1 MYSEII
7 KDMLA
12 VGLLVLRSFK
22 GTDKLS
28 LNPHWSKYIDDPIR
42 GPVIQQYLH
51 ATDFLP
57 SDTSSSERMFHLLNG
72 TNIRPVCNGC
82 NMPTKFV
89 AATQT
94 YQQYCSSC
102 VKNNDSVKKQIAAK
116 RTATNIERYGYT
128 NSSMN
133 TEVKEKREATNI
145 ERYGVAYPLQNV
157 AVQHKTHATQN
168 EIYGGVGFQVPT
180 IRETSDNKK
189 TDLYGTKCPANN
201 IDIRQSIIESH
212 IRTHGVHNSAQIGK
226 LDAITL
232 LQDKNW
238 LTEQHYTKCIT
249 LAEIA
254 DGLNV
259 NQSTVQNY
267 LHAHGLEP
275 KRFAVSAPERK
286 LVEFITSL
294 NITNI
299 KTSDR
304 NVIGP
309 KELDIV
315 LPDQKVAI
323 EYHGLHW
330 HNDDMPRITPNYH
343 LEKTLA
349 CNKAGYRLIHIFE
362 NEWIHNQD
370 LVKSRLATI
379 LGHVERRIYAR
390 KCTVVPIDPKLKRD
404 FMIYNH
410 IQGDCSSSHNYGLYY
425 KNTLVA
431 VMTFGKSRYTK
442 RCEYEL
448 MRFAT
453 ARNTVVVGGGSKLFA
468 RFVKDLDPTSV
479 VSYSD
484 LRWNT
489 GNVYTKLGFVLSHV
503 SKPNYFYF
511 KNDTKLY
518 HRSNFQKHKL
528 SGMLEVFDSS
538 LSEVE
543 NMKINGYKRIW
554 DCGNAVYT
562 WSNDKI
568 QTAFDEAEG

>member
-7 KDMLA
+7 NDMLKE
-12 VGLLVLRSFK
+12 GLLVQRSFK
-22 GTDKLS
+22 GTDKLA
-28 LNPHWSKYIDDPIR
+28 LNPHWSKYLNDPVK
-42 GPVIQQYLH
+42 GPIIQQYLD
-51 ATDFLP
+51 ATNFLP
-57 SDTSSSERMFHLLNG
+57 NEASSSERMFHLLGGSNV
-72 TNIRPVCNGC
+72 RPCCVGC
-82 NMPTKFV
+82 GLPTRFV
-89 AATQT
+89 AATQS
-94 YQQYCSSC
+94 YQQHCASC
-102 VKNNDSVKKQIAAK
+102 VKNNPTVKRQIVAN
-116 RTATNIERYGYT
+116 RMATNIERYGHT
-128 NSSMN
+128 NSSMDPD
-133 TEVKEKREATNI
+133 VKTKREATNI
-145 ERYGVAYPLQNV
+145 QKYGVIYPLQNA
-157 AVQHKTHATQN
+157 AVQHKTHVTQN
-168 EIYGGVGFQVPT
+168 EMYGGVGFQVNA
-180 IRETSDNKK
+180 IRETADNTKNEI
-189 TDLYGTKCPANN
+189 YGTKCPANN
-201 IDIRQSIIESH
+201 INIRQGIIENH
-212 IRTHGVHNSAQIGK
+212 KQMHGVSNSSQVGK
-226 LDAITL
+226 LHAITCL
-232 LQDKNW
+232 KNKDW
-238 LTEQHYTKCIT
+238 LIDQHYNKCIT

-254 DGLNV
+254 NSLDV

-267 LHAHGLEP
+267 LHAHELEP

-304 NVIGP
+304 SIIEP

-343 LEKTLA
+343 LEKTLG

-362 NEWIHNQD
+362 NEWIQNED

-379 LGHVERRIYAR
+379 LGHIGTRIYAR
-390 KCTVVPIDPKLKRD
+390 QCVILPLNHKEKRD
-404 FMIYNH
+404 FMVHNH
-410 IQGDCSSSHNYGLYY
+410 IQGDCASSHNYGLYY
-425 KNTLVA
+425 NNTLVA

-442 RCEYEL
+442 SCQYEL

-453 ARNTVVVGGGSKLFA
+453 ARNTIVVGGGSKLFA
-468 RFVKDLDPTSV
+468 RFAKDANPTSI

-489 GNVYTKLGFVLSHV
+489 GNVYTKLGFVLSHT

-511 KNDTKLY
+511 KNETKLY

-528 SGMLEVFDSS
+528 SNLLETFDSS

-543 NMKINGYKRIW
+543 NMKMNGYKRIW
-554 DCGNAVYT
+554 DCGNAVYIWT
-562 WSNDKI
+562 KDAQI
-568 QTAFDEAEG
+568 